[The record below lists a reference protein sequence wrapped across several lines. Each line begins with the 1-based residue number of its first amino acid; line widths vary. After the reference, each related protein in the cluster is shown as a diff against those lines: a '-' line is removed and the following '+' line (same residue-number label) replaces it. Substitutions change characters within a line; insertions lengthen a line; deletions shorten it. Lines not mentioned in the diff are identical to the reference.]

1 MQCYIVKNVEHQ
13 NHQTSVSGCVQD
25 SPSLQSK
32 AKKHQKTVPNNSREI
47 KIIQPGW
54 QKGPHHLVPCFF
66 KASHCPPHK
75 VVFAGM
81 LGPDWLMHTYVPFL
95 LQEQDGSTDKT
106 LAEAKAPPKCKAK
119 AKAKGAPKAKAKG
132 APKAKAKGAPKAKA
146 KAKGSPKKRQWLSRK
161 MMLPNRKRWH
171 RKQRQWLRPKLMFP
185 KSQRGQQRQWQRRSH
200 WWQRQQQS
208 AKWSPVRRQI
218 LWNKVCLFAYFC
230 RPSLK
235 FVFDFKRLANQGWW
249 LLTSDQKSCL
259 QPCLSTSP

>member
-132 APKAKAKGAPKAKA
+132 APKAKAK
-146 KAKGSPKKRQWLSRK
+146 AKGSPKKKAMAQSKDDASKQEKVASKAKAVAQAKVDVSKKPKGAAKAMAKKKPLVAKAAAKRK
-161 MMLPNRKRWH
+161 
-171 RKQRQWLRPKLMFP
+171 
-185 KSQRGQQRQWQRRSH
+185 
-200 WWQRQQQS
+200 
-208 AKWSPVRRQI
+208 V
-218 LWNKVCLFAYFC
+218 
-230 RPSLK
+230 
-235 FVFDFKRLANQGWW
+235 
-249 LLTSDQKSCL
+249 KSCKEKTDTLKQSLFICIFL
-259 QPCLSTSP
+259 QAKPQICF